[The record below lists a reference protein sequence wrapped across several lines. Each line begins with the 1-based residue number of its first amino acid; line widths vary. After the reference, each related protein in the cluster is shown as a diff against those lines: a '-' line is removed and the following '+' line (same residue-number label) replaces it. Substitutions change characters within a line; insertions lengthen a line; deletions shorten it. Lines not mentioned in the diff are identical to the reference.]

1 MEIFDKK
8 LSVSFLVIIHEYSF
22 DSDFERYF
30 IVLNQQNQTP
40 MNLLV
45 IAYIIIG
52 AMEVLAEATGNSTL
66 RFVTKPLLMPV
77 LMLFYHQSTKLT
89 FSSFDKKIMM
99 ALFFSWFGDV
109 FLMFVFKNELF
120 FLAGLGS
127 FLLAHIFYV
136 IAFTAVTNKSA
147 EALLPKKAWILI
159 PLIAYFVMLMVSFF
173 SKVPGEMKIPVAVYS
188 ATIAAMVAMAVNRY
202 KRVNDK
208 SFSLVMA
215 GALLFMLSDSI
226 IAVNK
231 FLYQGE
237 MAFAGVGIMVLYISG
252 QYFIAKGASKQ

>member
-1 MEIFDKK
+1 
-8 LSVSFLVIIHEYSF
+8 
-22 DSDFERYF
+22 
-30 IVLNQQNQTP
+30 
-40 MNLLV
+40 MNILV

-52 AMEVLAEATGNSTL
+52 ALEVFAEATGNSTL
-66 RFVTKPLLMPV
+66 RFITKPLLMPI
-77 LMLFYHQSTKLT
+77 LMLFYYQSTKLS
-89 FSSFDKKIMM
+89 FSSFHKKILL

-109 FLMFVFKNELF
+109 FLMFVFKSELF

-127 FLLAHIFYV
+127 FLLAHIFYF
-136 IAFTAVTNKSA
+136 IAFTAVTDKGT
-147 EALLPKKAWILI
+147 EALLPKKAWILT
-159 PLIAYFVMLMVSFF
+159 PLIAYFVLLMASFF
-173 SKVPGEMKIPVAVYS
+173 SAVPSEMKIPVAVYS

-215 GALLFMLSDSI
+215 GALLFMFSDSI

-231 FLYQGE
+231 FLYLGDLP
-237 MAFAGVGIMVLYISG
+237 FAGVGIMVLYISG